1 MRRTF
6 ISKFPNANLPLISI
20 NLEFVKWGNSDLFVG
35 SHELLK
41 YLRRVQPAPSMTS
54 LVCSDPSKMV
64 CSDPPR
70 MVCSDP
76 KDLRVIILFFK
87 IRFAIH
93 EKSLLNY

>member
-1 MRRTF
+1 MEMTKKISADIMCIVFSIWWLVNIMRRTF

-76 KDLRVIILFFK
+76 
-87 IRFAIH
+87 
-93 EKSLLNY
+93 

>member
-41 YLRRVQPAPSMTS
+41 YLRIVPSVPEKLS
-54 LVCSDPSKMV
+54 LEAGHFFVG
-64 CSDPPR
+64 
-70 MVCSDP
+70 
-76 KDLRVIILFFK
+76 RVIY
-87 IRFAIH
+87 R
-93 EKSLLNY
+93 KS

>member
-1 MRRTF
+1 MTKKISADIMCIVFSIWWLVNIMRRTF

-70 MVCSDP
+70 MV
-76 KDLRVIILFFK
+76 
-87 IRFAIH
+87 
-93 EKSLLNY
+93 Y